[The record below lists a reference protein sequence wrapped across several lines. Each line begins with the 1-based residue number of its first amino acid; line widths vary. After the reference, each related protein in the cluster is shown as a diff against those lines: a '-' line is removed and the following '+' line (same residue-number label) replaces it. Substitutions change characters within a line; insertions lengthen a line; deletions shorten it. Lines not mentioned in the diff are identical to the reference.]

1 MIICETDKPYSVNVS
16 IRASLSD
23 IRACSAACGHKG
35 GCIYGKRM
43 ISKSKDLSI
52 ILFISLKIR
61 IILPV

>member
-16 IRASLSD
+16 IRASLLD

-35 GCIYGKRM
+35 GIYGKRM